1 MFHCDRIPIAAD
13 EFIPSS
19 HWPMPPRALPAAPKP
34 ADHPKIRSR
43 PGTSRDHWRSP
54 VTGHQCHRSHSS
66 ACISH
71 CGCKWVAVT
80 SSMTKPPAS
89 GRGKCRY
96 NWKSSWKSHLIKII
110 QFDSSAKSS
119 FSSGDRKVASETFRI
134 GRLPDFAWQTRWT
147 APNVANFAY
156 AKKW

>member
-19 HWPMPPRALPAAPKP
+19 HWPMPQHALPACAE
-34 ADHPKIRSR
+34 ASR
-43 PGTSRDHWRSP
+43 PSENPESP
-54 VTGHQCHRSHSS
+54 WHVQGSLEVPGHRHQCHRSHSS